1 MSSLENAL
9 KIIALL
15 GKERPVLRVG
25 EVCREL
31 GLPKSSVSRLL
42 KTLSEYDIVERESD
56 AGYAAGRRMLLLS
69 DLYAARHKLQ
79 SLIDSAMETL
89 ITDFQFAT
97 YSAVLSGAEI
107 IIIRVRHG
115 SYPLKLVQEI
125 GVPMPAYPT
134 SVGRALLA
142 RKSDEEILDLVAAG
156 GPHAPSKTEVL
167 DAIAEVRETGV
178 SLTANTI
185 IPGIAALG
193 VAVHDARHAETL
205 GFSISYPV
213 VATDE
218 ALRTRMLQSIREEAC
233 AIGLRIEDKFWVS
246 RDMTG

>member
-9 KIIALL
+9 KIVALL
-15 GKERPVLRVG
+15 DKERPVLRVG
-25 EVCREL
+25 EVCRDL

-42 KTLSEYDIVERESD
+42 KTLSEYEIVEREPGD
-56 AGYAAGRRMLLLS
+56 TGYGAGRRMLLLS

-79 SLIDSAMETL
+79 ALVDTAMETL
-89 ITDFQFAT
+89 IADFQFAS
-97 YSAVLSGAEI
+97 YSAVLSGSEI

-142 RKSDEEILDLVAAG
+142 RKPDAEILELVRAG
-156 GPHAPSKTEVL
+156 RPQAPSEAEIL
-167 DAIAEVRETGV
+167 DAIAEVRESGA

-213 VATDE
+213 AATDE
-218 ALRTRMLQSIREEAC
+218 ALRARMLQRIREEAR
-233 AIGLRIEDKFWVS
+233 AIGSRIEDKFW
-246 RDMTG
+246 MAAA